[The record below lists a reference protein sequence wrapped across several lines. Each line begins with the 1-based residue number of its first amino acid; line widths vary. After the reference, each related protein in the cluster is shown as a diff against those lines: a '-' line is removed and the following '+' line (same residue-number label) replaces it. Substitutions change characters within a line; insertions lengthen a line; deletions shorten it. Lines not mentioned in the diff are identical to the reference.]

1 MFQIGLVGYAA
12 ATPAGRGLDI
22 TWQAG
27 QQTGPATATADPWNA
42 WVFRLSGSGA
52 FDSERSA
59 AERSYEFGLSADRT
73 TDRWKLIVSNRGT
86 RRNKTFLVRGQTVR
100 NLTTSTRLSGLLVKS
115 MNPHWGGAM
124 LAVVSGSSVSNVRR
138 LVSAAP
144 GIEYNLF
151 PYNQFA
157 RRALTFR
164 YTVGVDAYSYRELT
178 IFDRLRETVPNHRF
192 VASLAVREPWGWVG
206 ASATTTQHLNA
217 RGRYRATFFT
227 GAEILLFSGC
237 CPQFVGGVR
246 GRERSDFARERSS
259 NHGGDSAAVAAAADG
274 LQLLPE
280 LRLQLH
286 LRLDLQQRRE
296 FSIQRSDRVLG
307 TAH

>member
-1 MFQIGLVGYAA
+1 ME
-12 ATPAGRGLDI
+12 R
-22 TWQAG
+22 
-27 QQTGPATATADPWNA
+27 

-59 AERSYEFGLSADRT
+59 SERSYEFGLSADRT
-73 TDRWKLIVSNRGT
+73 TDRWKLIVSSRGT

-115 MNPHWGGAM
+115 MNPHWGAAM
-124 LAVVSGSSVSNVRR
+124 QAAVSGSSVSNVRR

-164 YTVGVDAYSYRELT
+164 YTVGVDAYNYRELT

-217 RGRYRATFFT
+217 RGRYRATLFT
-227 GAEILLFSGC
+227 GAEILLFSG
-237 CPQFVGGVR
+237 VALSVSAEYEAVR
-246 GRERSDFARERSS
+246 DQISLEKGAATTEEILLRSQQLPMDS
-259 NHGGDSAAVAAAADG
+259 NYFLSFGFSYTFGSIFNSAVNSRFNGATG
-274 LQLLPE
+274 
-280 LRLQLH
+280 
-286 LRLDLQQRRE
+286 
-296 FSIQRSDRVLG
+296 F
-307 TAH
+307 